1 MTADT
6 GFDLQGARVI
16 VTGGGGG
23 IGAAMARRFAA
34 AGAVVVVTDV
44 DGAAAAEVARQ
55 IGGLAI
61 TADAASEAGV
71 QRAIAATIEEF
82 GAVDLYCAN
91 AGIAPEGGPEA
102 AAASWTRAW
111 DVNVM
116 AHVRAAEALL
126 PSWLER
132 GRGRFLTTASAAG
145 MLTMLGSAPYAV
157 TKHGALAFA
166 EWLSITYRHRGITV
180 QALCPQGVRTSM
192 LAEAGPGVRSLVE
205 PTAISPEEV
214 ADVVVEALADDRF
227 LVLPHP
233 EIADAYRARAADT
246 GRWIAG
252 MNALQR
258 KIEKKR

>member
-1 MTADT
+1 MTTDT

-34 AGAVVVVTDV
+34 AGAAVVVTDV

-55 IGGLAI
+55 VGGVAI

-71 QRAIAATIEEF
+71 RRSIAATVEEF
-82 GAVDLYCAN
+82 GGVDLYCAN
-91 AGIAPEGGPEA
+91 AGVAPEGGPE
-102 AAASWTRAW
+102 ASWTRAW

-126 PSWLER
+126 PDWLER

-180 QALCPQGVRTSM
+180 QALCPQGVRTGM
-192 LAEAGPGVRSLVE
+192 LAAAGPGVRSLVE
-205 PTAISPEEV
+205 PTAISPEQV
-214 ADVVVEALADDRF
+214 ADTVVEALADDRF
-227 LVLPHP
+227 LILPHP
-233 EIADAYRARAADT
+233 EIADAYRNRAADT

-258 KIEKKR
+258 KIEKTR